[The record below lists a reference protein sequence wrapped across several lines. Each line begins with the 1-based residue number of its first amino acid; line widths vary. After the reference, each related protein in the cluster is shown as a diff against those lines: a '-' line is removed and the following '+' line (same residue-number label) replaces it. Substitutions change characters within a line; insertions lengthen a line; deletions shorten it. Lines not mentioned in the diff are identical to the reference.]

1 MLIYSAR
8 CPMSQILAKTK
19 SLSRLSHSR
28 LLGVSSVSRLSRS
41 RLLRVSSVCRT
52 SSLVVSGVSK
62 LARHPSTI
70 SAVHSPSQ
78 RSCALSASLCVE
90 PSCSRHHPCSTGS
103 WDLGIPISLWV
114 FCPLWVSAQLH
125 SLWGR
130 RESIPACRS
139 TFIL

>member
-1 MLIYSAR
+1 MLLDTTVVALTFSR
-8 CPMSQILAKTK
+8 PQGNSCSGSDQQTPN
-19 SLSRLSHSR
+19 LSRA
-28 LLGVSSVSRLSRS
+28 SRS

-130 RESIPACRS
+130 RESIPACRVD
-139 TFIL
+139 FHPF